1 MNPRL
6 DNELAL
12 ALELADAA
20 DEITKARY
28 RASDL
33 TVEEKPDRTPVT
45 EADKAT
51 ERALR
56 AALEVRRPSHGIV
69 GEEYG
74 ASGDSPW
81 TWVLDP
87 IDGTMNYVRGIPV
100 WATLIALV
108 TEGRPAVGVVSAPA
122 LHRRWWAALGL
133 GAYVNGERITVSR
146 IRHLE
151 DAQLSLNAIRDF
163 EQHGRSE
170 ALRSITDR
178 VWRIRGFGDF
188 WSHMLVAEGAVDIA
202 VEAAVHP
209 WDMAAVQIIV
219 EEAGGR
225 YTDLTGAPEFAG
237 GSALSTNGLLHN
249 TALDAFV

>member
-12 ALELADAA
+12 ALELADVA
-20 DEITKARY
+20 DEITTARY
-28 RASDL
+28 QAVDL
-33 TVEEKPDRTPVT
+33 EVEEKPDRTPVT
-45 EADKAT
+45 EADKAA

-56 AALEVRRPSHGIV
+56 DALEARRPTHGIV

-74 ASGDSPW
+74 VSGDSPW
-81 TWVLDP
+81 SWVLDP

-108 TEGRPAVGVVSAPA
+108 TEGRPVVGVVSAPA

-133 GAYVNGERITVSR
+133 GAFVNGERITVSR
-146 IRHLE
+146 VRRLE
-151 DAQLSLNAIRDF
+151 DAQLSLNAVRDF
-163 EQHGRSE
+163 EERGRSE

-202 VEAAVHP
+202 VEAVVNP

-219 EEAGGR
+219 EEAEGR
-225 YTDLTGAPEFAG
+225 FTDLTGAPDFAG
-237 GSALSTNGLLHN
+237 GTALSTNGLLHGA
-249 TALDAFV
+249 ALDAFG